1 MQIARPDSAVEEI
14 LPSVAGFLE
23 SPVRM
28 VIGDQKVASDTSETL
43 AVFNPATGQKIA
55 EVPKG
60 NAQDIDKAVKAARGA
75 LKGEWSRM
83 RPADRQRVML
93 KLADLI
99 EANGEELAQLET
111 LNNGKSVMLSRMI
124 EVGASADYMRYMAGW
139 ATKIEGSTIDVS
151 ISVPP
156 GAKYHAYTRKEPVGV
171 VGAITPWNFPLNMA
185 VWKIAPALAC
195 GCTVVIKPAEETPL
209 TTVRLVELCLE
220 AGLPPGV
227 VNVVTGTGEEA
238 GAALTAH
245 PGVQKLAF
253 TGSTEV
259 GKLIGVQAM
268 QDMKRVTLELG
279 GKAPMIMF
287 DDMDMDQLGVAA
299 GIGVFFN
306 SGQTCCAGTRIYAQ
320 KGIFD
325 KVCDFLADMTRSLSI
340 GSGLDPANQI
350 NPMVSAKH
358 QSHVNACIARGL
370 AQGAKPLLNSGS
382 YEGPGFFVRPEIFTA
397 VDQKMSIMQD
407 EVFGP
412 VVTVTPFED
421 PDDAIV
427 MANDTRFGLG
437 ASIWTTNLNTM
448 HKYVPQIEAGTVWV
462 NAHNLPDQNMPFGG
476 YKQSGIGREHGR
488 AALDNYL
495 ETKSVCIALG

>member
-1 MQIARPDSAVEEI
+1 MKIAIPDSAVEEI
-14 LPSVAGFLE
+14 LPGVSAFLD
-23 SPVRM
+23 SQIKM
-28 VIGDQKVASDTSETL
+28 VIGSDKAAAETGETL
-43 AVFNPATGQKIA
+43 DVFNPATGKKIA
-55 EVPKG
+55 AVPKG
-60 NAQDIDKAVKAARGA
+60 SAQDVDRAVTAARAA
-75 LKGEWSRM
+75 LNGEWSAM
-83 RPADRQRVML
+83 LPADRQRVML
-93 KLADLI
+93 RLADLI
-99 EANGEELAQLET
+99 EENGEELAQLET
-111 LNNGKSVMLSRMI
+111 LNNGKSVMMSRLI
-124 EVGASADYMRYMAGW
+124 EVGASAEYMRYMAGW

-151 ISVPP
+151 IPVPP
-156 GAKYHAYTRKEPVGV
+156 GAKYQAYTRKEPVGV

-220 AGLPPGV
+220 AGLPAGV
-227 VNVVTGTGEEA
+227 VNVITGTGEEA

-245 PGVQKLAF
+245 PGVNKLAF

-279 GKAPMIMF
+279 GKAPMVMF
-287 DDMDMDQLGVAA
+287 DDMDMDQLGIAA

-320 KGIFD
+320 KGIYD
-325 KVCDFLADMTRSLSI
+325 KVCDFLGGMVGSLPM
-340 GSGLDPANQI
+340 GSGLNPANQI

-358 QSHVNACIARGL
+358 QSHVNACIARGME
-370 AQGAKPLLNSGS
+370 QGAKPLLNSGS
-382 YEGPGFFVRPEIFTA
+382 YEGDGFFVKPEIFTD
-397 VDQKMSIMQD
+397 VDQNMSIMQD

-412 VVTVTPFED
+412 VVTITPFEN
-421 PDDAIV
+421 PDDAIR
-427 MANDTRFGLG
+427 MANDTRYGLG

-448 HKYVPQIEAGTVWV
+448 HRYVPQIEAGTVWV
-462 NAHNLPDQNMPFGG
+462 NTHNLPDQNMPFGG

>member
-1 MQIARPDSAVEEI
+1 MQIARPDTAVEEI

-23 SPVRM
+23 SPVMM
-28 VIGDQKVASDTSETL
+28 VIGNEKVASDTSETL

-60 NAQDIDKAVKAARGA
+60 NAQDIDKAVRAARGA

-412 VVTVTPFED
+412 VVTVTPFKD

>member
-23 SPVRM
+23 SPVMM
-28 VIGDQKVASDTSETL
+28 VIGNEKVASDTSETL

-83 RPADRQRVML
+83 RPTDRQRVML

-412 VVTVTPFED
+412 VVTVTPFKD

>member
-1 MQIARPDSAVEEI
+1 
-14 LPSVAGFLE
+14 
-23 SPVRM
+23 M
-28 VIGDQKVASDTSETL
+28 VIGNEKVASDTSETL

-220 AGLPPGV
+220 AGLPAGV

-412 VVTVTPFED
+412 VVTVTPFKD

>member
-1 MQIARPDSAVEEI
+1 
-14 LPSVAGFLE
+14 
-23 SPVRM
+23 
-28 VIGDQKVASDTSETL
+28 
-43 AVFNPATGQKIA
+43 
-55 EVPKG
+55 
-60 NAQDIDKAVKAARGA
+60 
-75 LKGEWSRM
+75 
-83 RPADRQRVML
+83 
-93 KLADLI
+93 
-99 EANGEELAQLET
+99 
-111 LNNGKSVMLSRMI
+111 
-124 EVGASADYMRYMAGW
+124 MAGW

-220 AGLPPGV
+220 AGLPAGV

-412 VVTVTPFED
+412 VVTVTPFKD

>member
-23 SPVRM
+23 SPVMM
-28 VIGDQKVASDTSETL
+28 VIGNEKVASDTSETL

-83 RPADRQRVML
+83 RPTDRQRVML

-220 AGLPPGV
+220 AGLPAGV

-412 VVTVTPFED
+412 VVTVTPFKD